1 MQDREKAMGHN
12 DEIITIFDPAEPD
25 YNSRTVILLFGLNIL
40 PVLLLADR
48 ESQNDAGSSIEV
60 CTFLK
65 HHIST
70 PVNTLL
76 INVILSL
83 FTDS

>member
-1 MQDREKAMGHN
+1 MGRSFF
-12 DEIITIFDPAEPD
+12 FDHAEPD
-25 YNSRTVILLFGLNIL
+25 YNLRTVILLFGINIL
-40 PVLLLADR
+40 PVLLLPDPHHVHCVV
-48 ESQNDAGSSIEV
+48 EV

-70 PVNTLL
+70 PVKTPL